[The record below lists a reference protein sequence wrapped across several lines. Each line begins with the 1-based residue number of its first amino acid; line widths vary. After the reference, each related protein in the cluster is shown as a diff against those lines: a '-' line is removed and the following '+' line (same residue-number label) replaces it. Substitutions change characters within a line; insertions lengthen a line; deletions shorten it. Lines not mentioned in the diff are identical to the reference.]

1 MTTPA
6 RVAPW
11 PKTARTCYNRAVTP
25 TWTRSSACS
34 GGTCV
39 EVAGTGS
46 AVLLRDGKNPQNVP
60 LAFEPADWADF
71 LTAIKDGEIKP

>member
-11 PKTARTCYNRAVTP
+11 PKPAPACYNSSVTE
-25 TWTRSSACS
+25 WTRSTFCS

-39 EVAGTGS
+39 EVAGTDG
-46 AVLLRDGKNPQNVP
+46 AVRLRDGKNPQNPP
-60 LAFEPADWADF
+60 LVFEPRAWAEF
-71 LTAIKDGEIKP
+71 LAAIKGGEIEP